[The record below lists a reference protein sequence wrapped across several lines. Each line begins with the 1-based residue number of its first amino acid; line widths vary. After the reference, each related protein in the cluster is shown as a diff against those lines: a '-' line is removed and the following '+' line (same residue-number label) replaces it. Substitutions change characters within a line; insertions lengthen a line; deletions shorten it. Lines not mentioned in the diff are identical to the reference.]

1 MPAQQRRWCYQ
12 ESVSAPVREQ
22 SGKRSDERTVG
33 GSKPMGPMLTSQN

>member
-12 ESVSAPVREQ
+12 ESVSAPLREQ

-33 GSKPMGPMLTSQN
+33 GPKPRTLMLTSQN